1 MLRGLSYRADI
12 DGLRAIAVL
21 AVVAFHAVP
30 SVLPGGFVGVDV
42 FFVISGYL
50 ITSLLRQSLEDGSF
64 RFSTF
69 YARRIRRLAPALVVV
84 LATVLAAGWTWL
96 LTDELAQL
104 AKHAA
109 SSVAFMMNLVLWR
122 ETGYFDTAAE
132 QKPLLH
138 LWSLGVEEQFY
149 LIWPALLWATWR
161 WRRPAFVIGVVALL
175 SFAANVAVV
184 HTSPTAAFYLPTS
197 RVWEL
202 AAGGLLAGLGP
213 PRRGWI
219 VQALSLAGAVLLAVG
234 CAVIRPSMPFPG
246 WWALLPA
253 GGAALLI
260 AAGPRGWTNSVLAT
274 RPLVFVGLIS
284 YPLYLWH
291 WPILTFARM
300 LEAGPLGLWRTAALV
315 ALAVVL
321 AWLTYRFV
329 EQPIRRATGRLVIVN
344 LAVASGGVAA
354 VALAVLV
361 NEKSLP
367 MRFPPQVQ
375 ALVDFSYRYER
386 PYREGTCYLLPDQSA
401 DALARECVE
410 QTPAS
415 QPLVVL
421 WGDSHAAHLYPGLR
435 RLQSTRGFRVA
446 QFTGSR
452 CPPLLG
458 IDTPMQPHC
467 QSVNRLALARMRA
480 LRPAIVLMAARW
492 EAYEWATLDE
502 TVAAVR
508 RATPAR
514 IVVMGRV
521 PAWEARLPRLLFAY
535 VRSHPQQPLPGRM
548 FFGVADW
555 VWEVDRQV
563 RARADEAGVE
573 YLSALDALCT
583 DEGCLARV
591 SDRSDSVTAWDDAHL
606 TATGSEYLV
615 SRVSGEL
622 FARWRPARRPPR
634 RQSAVLQSRSSAP
647 RARPPKIQ

>member
-1 MLRGLSYRADI
+1 MSYRADI

-21 AVVAFHAVP
+21 AVVAFHALP
-30 SVLPGGFVGVDV
+30 AALPGGFVGVDV

-69 YARRIRRLAPALVVV
+69 YARRIRRLAPALVLV
-84 LATVLAAGWTWL
+84 LAAALAAGWTWL

-104 AKHAA
+104 AAHAA
-109 SSVAFMMNLVLWR
+109 SSVAFVTNLVLWS
-122 ETGYFDTAAE
+122 ETGYFDTEAA

-161 WRRPAFVIGVVALL
+161 WRRPSFVIGCVALL
-175 SFAANVAVV
+175 SFAANVAIV
-184 HTSPTAAFYLPTS
+184 HTAPAAAFYLPTS

-202 AAGGLLAGLGP
+202 AVGGLLAGLGP
-213 PRRGWI
+213 SRNGLI
-219 VQALSLAGAVLLAVG
+219 AQACSLSGAALLATGFAIV
-234 CAVIRPSMPFPG
+234 RPSMPFPG
-246 WWALLPA
+246 WWALLPV

-260 AAGPRGWTNSVLAT
+260 AAGPRGWGNRLLAV

-300 LEAGPLGLWRTAALV
+300 LEGGPIGLLPTATLV
-315 ALAVVL
+315 AIAVIL

-329 EQPIRRATGRLVIVN
+329 EQPIRRASGRFVIPN
-344 LAVASGGVAA
+344 LAVASAGVAA

-361 NEKSLP
+361 NQKSLP
-367 MRFPPQVQ
+367 TRFPPHVQ

-386 PYREGTCYLLPDQSA
+386 PYRERTCYLMPDQSA
-401 DALARECVE
+401 DALARECVD
-410 QTPAS
+410 QRPAR

-435 RLQSTRGFRVA
+435 RLQGARGFRIA
-446 QFTGSR
+446 QFTGSS

-458 IDTPMQPHC
+458 VETPTQPHC
-467 QSVNRLALARMRA
+467 QSANRLALERMAA

-492 EAYEWATLDE
+492 EVYHLTTLPE

-508 RATPAR
+508 RATTAR
-514 IVVMGRV
+514 IVVMGPV
-521 PAWEARLPRLLFAY
+521 PAWESRLPRLLFTYA
-535 VRSHPQQPLPGRM
+535 RRHPQQPVPARM
-548 FFGVADW
+548 LFGVAGW
-555 VWEVDRQV
+555 VWDADRQV
-563 RARADEAGVE
+563 RERSGEAAVE

-591 SDRSDSVTAWDDAHL
+591 GERPDGLTAWDDAHL

-615 SRVSGEL
+615 SRVSDEL
-622 FARWRPARRPPR
+622 FSRWRPSRRPSPR
-634 RQSAVLQSRSSAP
+634 QGAVLQSRGSAP
-647 RARPPKIQ
+647 LAPAPRTR

>member
-21 AVVAFHAVP
+21 AVVAFHAFP

-50 ITSLLRQSLEDGSF
+50 ITSLLRQSLEDGTF

-69 YARRIRRLAPALVVV
+69 YARRIRRLAPALILV
-84 LATVLAAGWTWL
+84 LAAVLAAGWTWL

-104 AKHAA
+104 AAHAA
-109 SSVAFMMNLVLWR
+109 SSVAFVMNLVLWS

-149 LIWPALLWATWR
+149 LIWPALLWAAWR
-161 WRRPAFVIGVVALL
+161 WRRPSFVIAIVALL

-184 HTSPTAAFYLPTS
+184 HAAPTAAFYLPTS

-202 AAGGLLAGLGP
+202 AAGGLLAGMGP

-219 VQALSLAGAVLLAVG
+219 AQLLSLSGAALLALGV
-234 CAVIRPSMPFPG
+234 AVIRPSMPFPG

-253 GGAALLI
+253 GGAALVI
-260 AAGPRGWTNSVLAT
+260 AAGPRGWANGVLAA

-300 LEAGPLGLWRTAALV
+300 IEAGPLGLQRTAALV

-329 EQPIRRATGRLVIVN
+329 EQPIRRAHGRWVIVN
-344 LAVASGGVAA
+344 LAVASAGVAA
-354 VALAVLV
+354 VALAVLT
-361 NEKSLP
+361 NQGSLP
-367 MRFPPQVQ
+367 PRFPPQVQ

-386 PYREGTCYLLPDQSA
+386 PYRERACYLMPDQSA
-401 DALARECVE
+401 AAFARECVE
-410 QTPAS
+410 QTPAGL
-415 QPLVVL
+415 PLVVL

-435 RLQSTRGFRVA
+435 RLQSARGFRIA
-446 QFTGSR
+446 QFTGSS
-452 CPPLLG
+452 CPPLLD
-458 IDTPMQPHC
+458 IDTPTQPHC
-467 QSVNRLALARMRA
+467 QSVNRLALAQMAA

-492 EAYEWATLDE
+492 ENYHWSTLGE

-521 PAWEARLPRLLFAY
+521 PAWDARLPRLLFTY
-535 VRSHPQQPLPGRM
+535 VRRHPQQPPPARM

-555 VWEVDRQV
+555 VWEVDR
-563 RARADEAGVE
+563 RLRERADETGVE

-591 SDRSDSVTAWDDAHL
+591 SERSDSVTAWDDGHL

-615 SRVSGEL
+615 SRVSGTL
-622 FARWRPARRPPR
+622 FSRWRPLRRPSP
-634 RQSAVLQSRSSAP
+634 VLQSRSSAP
-647 RARPPKIQ
+647 RARPPRTR